1 MRAYVCAVTAAS
13 DAANAIGG
21 AFLQMRLVLSGGTN
35 AVTGEE
41 DEEEVMMELSLEQFY
56 AMLRA
61 LESANAALE
70 QLES

>member
-41 DEEEVMMELSLEQFY
+41 DEEEVMMELSLE
-56 AMLRA
+56 
-61 LESANAALE
+61 
-70 QLES
+70 